1 LTLESVR
8 GIICKVV
15 RIMIKRIFYYCE
27 KYKELPRMIG
37 MDSSY
42 RGRLSKGAESLS
54 IRLKLLRL
62 WKKKERK
69 AVRRI
74 PGIVMEINSFIE
86 QQQQEKINYVITKSK
101 PNENVVDKLD
111 FNINISRTKLTEGF
125 KVASSN

>member
-1 LTLESVR
+1 
-8 GIICKVV
+8 
-15 RIMIKRIFYYCE
+15 
-27 KYKELPRMIG
+27 

-62 WKKKERK
+62 WKMKERK

-125 KVASSN
+125 KVASSNEIVLKGTEMNF

>member
-1 LTLESVR
+1 MR

-27 KYKELPRMIG
+27 KYKELPPLIG

-42 RGRLSKGAESLS
+42 RGRLSKGAESLA

-62 WKKKERK
+62 WKKKEQR

-74 PGIVMEINSFIE
+74 PALVGEINGFIE
-86 QQQQEKINYVITKSK
+86 QQQREKVNYVITKSK
-101 PNENVVDKLD
+101 PNEHVVDKLD
-111 FNINISRTKLTEGF
+111 FNISVSRTKLT
-125 KVASSN
+125 